1 MKQLVIIAFA
11 LMLGACSSVNPF
23 NKNINKG
30 VDVDT
35 VKLRGGSEVPEW
47 FFEYPMDDESWV
59 YGVATGQSQ
68 DMQFSIDKGIHDA
81 KIMIADKLQNYIN
94 GDFKRYIEDSGSVVS
109 GNTTQLTQKLS
120 QAVIDEL
127 DMGGYVIVNKVVVNE
142 GPHYRSFILMKFNR
156 SDWYPPAR
164 AVEINKDEIDE
175 VFAQSEIIE

>member
-1 MKQLVIIAFA
+1 MKQLAIIAFA
-11 LMLGACSSVNPF
+11 LMLGACSSGPF

-47 FFEYPMDDESWV
+47 FFDYPKDDEWV
-59 YGVATGQSQ
+59 YGVATGHSQ
-68 DMQFSIDKGIHDA
+68 DMQFAIDKGIHDA
-81 KIMIADKLQNYIN
+81 KVMIADKLQNYIN
-94 GDFKRYIEDSGSVVS
+94 GDFKRYIEDSGSVVN

-142 GPHYRSFILMKFNR
+142 GPHFRSFILMKFNR

>member
-11 LMLGACSSVNPF
+11 LMLGACSNPL

-30 VDVDT
+30 IDVDT

-47 FFEYPMDDESWV
+47 FFDYPKDDEWV

-68 DMQFSIDKGIHDA
+68 DMQFAIDKGIHDA
-81 KIMIADKLQNYIN
+81 KVMIADKLQNYIN
-94 GDFKRYIEDSGSVVS
+94 GDFKRYIEDSGSVVN

-120 QAVIDEL
+120 QAIIDEL
-127 DMGGYVIVNKVVVNE
+127 DMGGYIVVNKVVVNE

-164 AVEINKDEIDE
+164 VVEINKDAIDE
-175 VFAQSEIIE
+175 TFAQSEIIE